1 MDPGLAQCVT
11 AIFLKLSSRNPP
23 SPMRRIGSP
32 MDRKVRSNTA
42 ILSSQKALSG
52 ALFVVVAASLSACD
66 PTAFISPNIRELTSV
81 QSMGIIGA
89 ECSDTNAET
98 DFVLRFTGRDTQNEA
113 VEPGADLAGFQLR
126 LNDTFRASDVS
137 IVDNGATI
145 YPTPDVLC
153 ETDADC
159 DAAGLND
166 GNSGTRFQC
175 VQLDGRT
182 DDAPEVPKVCG
193 KQVGLETNSQAEL
206 GYVPVLPEDD
216 SDERALIVMLSG
228 SNNMSGNNPDT
239 GAFVPGLA
247 PDPEDSR
254 ITGLVLLLNGLA
266 NTENSRFFDTIRAEV
281 GVFRAQASFS
291 AQIRGDQGCD
301 FFTVNGSNFN
311 DFLTDRDEG
320 VAPWVRAQ
328 EVERG
333 NGNHYAALEDSIN
346 CLADAP
352 DDKLRD
358 IVIMTDGTVAT
369 DLAADAAALG
379 QGLDRIAQ
387 EALDAGV
394 RIHVIQLD
402 SDSVGRVPL
411 GGQTDLAQLACLTRG
426 SFRYVQRGTD
436 LQPVFRNLASG
447 VPASYEVGIR
457 ASGVSPLRDGVYTMA
472 FTAQISV
479 DQQTETL
486 TFNGYQVDTG
496 SGERVDTRAAFRFN
510 RPCTTDDDCLL
521 NRVCD
526 VDNGQCVPA
535 DDYPYCPAGSELTS
549 SQGCVA
555 TEPDPGE
562 GSAGEGSGT

>member
-1 MDPGLAQCVT
+1 
-11 AIFLKLSSRNPP
+11 
-23 SPMRRIGSP
+23 
-32 MDRKVRSNTA
+32 MDRKVRSFTA
-42 ILSSQKALSG
+42 VPSSRQAVSG
-52 ALFVVVAASLSACD
+52 ALFVVAAASLWACD

-81 QSMGIIGA
+81 QSMGLIGE

-98 DFVLRFTGRDTQNEA
+98 DFVLRFTGRDTQNES

-126 LNDTFRASDVS
+126 LNETFRSNDV
-137 IVDNGATI
+137 VVVGNTATI

-153 ETDADC
+153 ESDADC

-166 GNSGTRFQC
+166 GNSGVRFQC
-175 VQLDGRT
+175 VQLDGRA
-182 DDAPEVPKVCG
+182 DEAPEVPKVCG
-193 KQVGLETNSQAEL
+193 KAVGLETNSQTEL
-206 GYVPVLPEDD
+206 GYAPVLPQDD
-216 SDERALIVMLSG
+216 TNERAIIVLLSG
-228 SNNMSGNNPDT
+228 SNNMSGNNPET
-239 GAFVPGLA
+239 GAFVSGLA
-247 PDPEDSR
+247 PDPDDSR
-254 ITGLVLLLNGLA
+254 VAGLLLLLNGLA
-266 NTENSRFFDTIRAEV
+266 NSEESRFFDSIRAEV
-281 GVFRAQASFS
+281 AVFRAQASFS

-301 FFTVNGSNFN
+301 FFTVNGNNFN

-320 VAPWVRAQ
+320 VAPWVTRQ
-328 EVERG
+328 ETERG

-358 IVIMTDGTVAT
+358 IVLLTDGTVAS

-402 SDSVGRVPL
+402 SNSVGRVPL

-436 LQPVFRNLASG
+436 LQPVFRALAAG
-447 VPASYEVGIR
+447 VPASYEVGVR

-479 DQQTETL
+479 DNQTETL
-486 TFNGYQVDTG
+486 TFNGYQVDT
-496 SGERVDTRAAFRFN
+496 SSSERVDTRVAFRFN

-526 VDNGQCVPA
+526 VGNGQCVPA
-535 DDYPYCPAGSELTS
+535 DDYPYCPDGGELTS
-549 SQGCVA
+549 SSGCVA
-555 TEPDPGE
+555 ADPGPEE
-562 GSAGEGSGT
+562 GSSTEGSGG

>member
-1 MDPGLAQCVT
+1 MDPDLALSG
-11 AIFLKLSSRNPP
+11 AILFLKLSSRNLPG
-23 SPMRRIGSP
+23 PMRRIGSP
-32 MDRKVRSNTA
+32 MDRKVRSFTA
-42 ILSSQKALSG
+42 VPSSRQAVSG
-52 ALFVVVAASLSACD
+52 ALFVVAAASLWACD

-81 QSMGIIGA
+81 QSMGLIGQ

-126 LNDTFRASDVS
+126 LNETFRSNDV
-137 IVDNGATI
+137 VVVGNTATI

-153 ETDADC
+153 ESDADC

-166 GNSGTRFQC
+166 GNSGVRFQC

-182 DDAPEVPKVCG
+182 DEAPEVPKVCG
-193 KQVGLETNSQAEL
+193 KEVGLETNSQTEL
-206 GYVPVLPEDD
+206 AYVPVLPQDD
-216 SDERALIVMLSG
+216 SNERAMIVLLSG
-228 SNNMSGNNPDT
+228 SNNMSGNNPET
-239 GAFVPGLA
+239 GAFVSGLA
-247 PDPEDSR
+247 PDPDDSR
-254 ITGLVLLLNGLA
+254 VAGLLLLLNGLA
-266 NTENSRFFDTIRAEV
+266 NSEESRFFDTIRAEV
-281 GVFRAQASFS
+281 AVFRAQASFS

-301 FFTVNGSNFN
+301 FFTVNGNNFN

-320 VAPWVRAQ
+320 VAPWVTRQ
-328 EVERG
+328 ETERG

-358 IVIMTDGTVAT
+358 IVLLTDGTVAS

-402 SDSVGRVPL
+402 SNSVGRVPI

-436 LQPVFRNLASG
+436 LQPVFRALAAG
-447 VPASYEVGIR
+447 VPASYEVGVR

-479 DQQTETL
+479 DNQTETL
-486 TFNGYQVDTG
+486 TFNGYQVDT
-496 SGERVDTRAAFRFN
+496 SSSERVDTRVAFRFN

-526 VDNGQCVPA
+526 VGNGQCVPA
-535 DDYPYCPAGSELTS
+535 DDYPYCPDGGELTS
-549 SQGCVA
+549 SAGCVA
-555 TEPDPGE
+555 ADPGPDE
-562 GSAGEGSGT
+562 GSSTEGSGG